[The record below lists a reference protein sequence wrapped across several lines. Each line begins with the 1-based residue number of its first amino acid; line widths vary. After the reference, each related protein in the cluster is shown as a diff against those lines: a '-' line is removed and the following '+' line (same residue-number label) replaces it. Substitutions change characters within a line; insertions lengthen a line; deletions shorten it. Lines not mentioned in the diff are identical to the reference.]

1 MSYDNTNSGAIFR
14 FEKTKETQPDY
25 KGKLNVNGKDF
36 DLSGWIKQTKDGKS
50 FLSLK
55 IQEPYKKDE
64 VISTTQKI
72 INSGNFNLD
81 F

>member
-1 MSYDNTNSGAIFR
+1 MNYDNTNSGAIFR
-14 FEKTKETQPDY
+14 SEKTKETQPDY

-55 IQEPYKKDE
+55 IQEPFKKDE
-64 VISTTQKI
+64 LISTTQKI
-72 INSGNFNLD
+72 INSGKFNLD

>member
-1 MSYDNTNSGAIFR
+1 MGYDNTNTGAIFKNQ
-14 FEKTKETQPDY
+14 KTKDTQPDY

-36 DLSGWIKQTKDGKS
+36 DVSGWVKELKDGKI

-55 IQEPYKKDE
+55 IQEPFKKDE
-64 VISTTQKI
+64 MISSSEKMRR
-72 INSGNFNLD
+72 NNLD

>member
-1 MSYDNTNSGAIFR
+1 MSYDNTNSGAIFKN
-14 FEKTKETQPDY
+14 EKTKETQPDY

-36 DLSGWIKQTKDGKS
+36 DVSGWIKTSKEGKS

>member
-1 MSYDNTNSGAIFR
+1 MSYDNTNTGAIFKHQ
-14 FEKTKETQPDY
+14 KTKETQPDY

-36 DLSGWIKQTKDGKS
+36 DVSGWIKESKEGKS

-55 IQEPYKKDE
+55 IQEPFKKDE
-64 VISTTQKI
+64 LISSSEKI
-72 INSGNFNLD
+72 RRDNPNLD